1 MALTATD
8 WMVIAIYLALNL
20 LISLYYRRR
29 SSGSTEEFFVS
40 GRNVSWWLAGTS
52 MVATTFAADTP
63 LLVTGL
69 VAKNGISG
77 NWLWWSQC
85 LSGMMTVFF
94 FARYWRRSEIVTD
107 VEFVELRYGGKP
119 AAFLRGFRALYLGAL
134 MNCLILGWVIKAMIS
149 ITTVLLGDAIAQ
161 GRVLQVALGGHVL
174 FHYTLGAPSHT
185 ALLICVLILVP
196 FTGIYTFIGGLWG
209 VLVTDLFQF
218 ILKMSMIIV
227 LAWVAV
233 QKIGGMTLLKIQL
246 SHVNSA
252 VQQAGRPT
260 GSILSF
266 LPSFHLGWTT
276 DALWTLPVITF
287 ALYLAVQWWASWYPG
302 AEPGGGGYVAQRM
315 FSAKDEKNSLGATL
329 WFNIAHYALRSWPW
343 IVTGLVAVAVYSPI
357 GGLHP
362 NAEFAAEPEKGYVM
376 VLRDFLPPALR
387 GLMIAAFLAAFMS
400 TVGTQLNWGT
410 SYLINDFYRRF
421 IVRRGSEKHYV
432 LVSKLFIVL
441 LVILSGY
448 TAAHITSIQ
457 SAWQLLLG
465 MGAGTG
471 GVLLL
476 RWYWWRI
483 NAWSE
488 ISSMIAAFVVS
499 VSLQSLNFSGNSSVV
514 FAKTAMITTAA
525 TTIVWLVT
533 TLLTRPEENER
544 LLRFYR
550 RVQPTVHGWRHIAQL
565 APEIK
570 PVRDFAAN
578 TFDWVMGCTLVYC
591 CMFGIGE
598 LVLQAWLAGFLL
610 LLCGA
615 VAGYLIYW
623 SLSRRGWETLSGAG
637 DPAVKASDRA
647 QVELQEGD

>member
-1 MALTATD
+1 MALNSTD
-8 WMVIAIYLALNL
+8 WIVIAAYLLLNL

-63 LLVTGL
+63 LFVTGV

-77 NWLWWSQC
+77 NWIWWSQC

-94 FARYWRRSEIVTD
+94 FARYWRRAGILTD
-107 VEFVELRYGGKP
+107 VEFVELRYEGKP
-119 AAFLRGFRALYLGAL
+119 AAFLRGFRAIYLGGL

-161 GRVLQVALGGHVL
+161 GRVLSIGIGGHVL
-174 FHYTLGAPSHT
+174 FTYTFGEPAHT
-185 ALLICVLILVP
+185 GLLICVLLLVP

-233 QKIGGMTLLKIQL
+233 SKLGGMALLKLQL
-246 SHVNSA
+246 SRVDEA
-252 VQQAGRPT
+252 VRQTGQTT
-260 GSILSF
+260 GSVTAF
-266 LPSFHLGWTT
+266 FPSFHLGWTT
-276 DALWTLPVITF
+276 DAIWTLPVITF
-287 ALYLAVQWWASWYPG
+287 VLYLGVQWWASWYPG

-329 WFNIAHYALRSWPW
+329 WFNIANYAMRSWPW
-343 IVTGLVAVAVYSPI
+343 IVTGLVAVAVYSPL

-362 NAEFAAEPEKGYVM
+362 STEFAAEPEKGYVM

-387 GLMIAAFLAAFMS
+387 GLMVAAFLAAFMS
-400 TVGTQLNWGT
+400 TVGTQLNWGA
-410 SYLINDFYRRF
+410 SYFINDFYRRF
-421 IVRRGSEKHYV
+421 VIRNAGEKHYV
-432 LVSKLFIVL
+432 RVSKLFIVL

-457 SAWQLLLG
+457 AAWQLLLG

-471 GVLLL
+471 GVLML
-476 RWYWWRI
+476 RWYWWRV

-488 ISSMIAAFVVS
+488 ISAMIAAFIVS
-499 VSLQSLNFSGNSSVV
+499 VSLSRVEFSGNTSVV
-514 FAKTAMITTAA
+514 FAKTALITTAA
-525 TTIVWLVT
+525 TTVFWLVT
-533 TLLTRPEENER
+533 TLLTRPESDER
-544 LLRFYR
+544 LLKFYR
-550 RVQPTVHGWRHIAQL
+550 RVHPTIHGWKRIALL
-565 APEIK
+565 APEIN
-570 PVRDFAAN
+570 PVRDFKAN
-578 TFDWVMGCTLVYC
+578 AFDWVMGCTLVYC

-598 LVLQAWLAGFLL
+598 LVLQAWLSGLVLL
-610 LLCGA
+610 SIATL
-615 VAGYLIYW
+615 AGYFIFW
-623 SLSRRGWETLSGAG
+623 SLSRRGWETLSGG
-637 DPAVKASDRA
+637 EDNPLPVSKKEIS
-647 QVELQEGD
+647 LQEGD

>member
-8 WMVIAIYLALNL
+8 WIVIAVYLALNL

-94 FARYWRRSEIVTD
+94 FARYWRRSEILTD

-161 GRVLQVALGGHVL
+161 GRVLEMAVGGHVL
-174 FHYTLGAPSHT
+174 MHYTLGTPAHT
-185 ALLICVLILVP
+185 ALLICVLVLVP

-233 QKIGGMTLLKIQL
+233 AKIGGMTLLKIQL
-246 SHVNSA
+246 SHVNDA
-252 VQQAGRPT
+252 VRQSGQPT
-260 GSILSF
+260 GSITSF
-266 LPSFHLGWTT
+266 FPSFQLGWTT
-276 DALWTLPVITF
+276 DAIWTLPVITF
-287 ALYLAVQWWASWYPG
+287 VLYLAMQWWASWYPG

-329 WFNIAHYALRSWPW
+329 WFNIAHYALRPWPW
-343 IVTGLVAVAVYSPI
+343 VVTGLVAVVVYSPY

-362 NAEFAAEPEKGYVM
+362 SAAFAQNPEQGYVM
-376 VLRDFLPPALR
+376 VLRDYLPPALR
-387 GLMIAAFLAAFMS
+387 GLMVAAFLAAFMS
-400 TVGTQLNWGT
+400 TIGTQLNWGS
-410 SYLINDFYRRF
+410 SYLVNDLYKRF
-421 IVRRGSEKHYV
+421 FVRDATEKHYV
-432 LVSKLFIVL
+432 LLSKLFTVFLVL
-441 LVILSGY
+441 GSGY
-448 TAAHITSIQ
+448 TATKLASINQ
-457 SAWQLLLG
+457 GWQLVLNIG
-465 MGAGTG
+465 FGTG
-471 GVLLL
+471 AVYIL
-476 RWYWWRI
+476 RWYWSRI

-488 ISSMIAAFVVS
+488 IVAMAVAAAMTIALSRVS
-499 VSLQSLNFSGNSSVV
+499 FSGNDALVY
-514 FAKTAMITTAA
+514 AKTALITG
-525 TTIVWLVT
+525 LVT
-533 TLLTRPEENER
+533 TIAWVLATFSTAPESDET
-544 LLRFYR
+544 LVAFYK
-550 RVQPTVHGWRHIAQL
+550 RVHPTVYGWRRIAAL
-565 APEIK
+565 VPEL
-570 PVRDFAAN
+570 PEVRDVASNAFN
-578 TFDWVMGCTLVYC
+578 WVMGVILVYGC
-591 CMFGIGE
+591 LFGIGK
-598 LVLQAWLAGFLL
+598 LVFGEWVWGVVLLALAG
-610 LLCGA
+610 
-615 VAGYLIYW
+615 VAGYLIFW
-623 SLSRRGWETLSGAG
+623 DLSRRGWATLSGT
-637 DPAVKASDRA
+637 AVTTAAARV
-647 QVELQEGD
+647 VEGN

>member
-1 MALTATD
+1 MALNSID
-8 WMVIAIYLALNL
+8 WIVIVAYLAMNL

-63 LLVTGL
+63 LFVTGV
-69 VAKNGISG
+69 VAKNGIAG
-77 NWLWWSQC
+77 NWIWWSQC

-94 FARYWRRSEIVTD
+94 FARYWRRAGILTD
-107 VEFVELRYGGKP
+107 VEFVELRYEGKP
-119 AAFLRGFRALYLGAL
+119 AAFLRGFRAIYLGGL

-161 GRVLQVALGGHVL
+161 GRVLEIGVGGHTLFRYVL
-174 FHYTLGAPSHT
+174 GEPAHT
-185 ALLICVLILVP
+185 GLLICVLLLVP

-233 QKIGGMTLLKIQL
+233 AKVGGMTLLKIQL
-246 SHVNSA
+246 SHVNDTLRQTGQS
-252 VQQAGRPT
+252 T
-260 GSILSF
+260 GSVTSF
-266 LPSFHLGWTT
+266 FPSFSQGWTT
-276 DALWTLPVITF
+276 DAIWTLPVLTF
-287 ALYLAVQWWASWYPG
+287 VLYLGVQWWASWYPG

-329 WFNIAHYALRSWPW
+329 WFNIANYAMRSWPW
-343 IVTGLVAVAVYSPI
+343 VVTGLVAVAVYSPY

-362 NAEFAAEPEKGYVM
+362 SPEFAAEPEKGYVM

-387 GLMIAAFLAAFMS
+387 GLMVAAFLAAFMS

-410 SYLINDFYRRF
+410 SYFINDFYRRF
-421 IVRRGSEKHYV
+421 VVRKGSEKHYV
-432 LVSKLFIVL
+432 MLSKLFIVL

-448 TAAHITSIQ
+448 TAAHISSIQ

-471 GVLLL
+471 GVLML
-476 RWYWWRI
+476 RWYWWRV

-488 ISSMIAAFVVS
+488 ISAMIAAFVVS
-499 VSLQSLNFSGNSSVV
+499 VSLQSVAFSGNNSVV
-514 FAKTAMITTAA
+514 FAKTALITTAA
-525 TTIVWLVT
+525 TTIVWLAT
-533 TLLTRPEENER
+533 TLLTRPESDER
-544 LLRFYR
+544 LLKFYR
-550 RVQPTVHGWRHIAQL
+550 RVQPTAHGWKHIAAL
-565 APEIK
+565 APDIK
-570 PVRDFAAN
+570 PVRDFGAN
-578 TFDWVMGCTLVYC
+578 TFDWIMGCTLVYC

-598 LVLQAWLAGFLL
+598 LVLQAWIAGFVLL
-610 LLCGA
+610 TIA
-615 VAGYLIYW
+615 AIAGYLIYW
-623 SLSRRGWETLSGAG
+623 SLSRRGWATLSGAAETETPLAAPSPEIG
-637 DPAVKASDRA
+637 
-647 QVELQEGD
+647 

>member
-8 WMVIAIYLALNL
+8 WIVIAIYLLLNL

-161 GRVLQVALGGHVL
+161 GRVLQIALGGHRL
-174 FHYTLGAPSHT
+174 FHYTLGDPSHT

-233 QKIGGMTLLKIQL
+233 AKIGGMTLLKIQL
-246 SHVNSA
+246 SHVNDA
-252 VQQAGRPT
+252 ARITGQPT

-266 LPSFHLGWTT
+266 FPSFHLGWTT

-329 WFNIAHYALRSWPW
+329 WFNIAHYAMRSWPW
-343 IVTGLVAVAVYSPI
+343 IVTGLVAVAVYSPY

-362 NAEFAAEPEKGYVM
+362 SAEFAAEPEKGYVM

-387 GLMIAAFLAAFMS
+387 GLMVAAFLAAFMS

-421 IVRRGSEKHYV
+421 VVRRGSEKHYV
-432 LVSKLFIVL
+432 LASKLFIVF

-499 VSLQSLNFSGNSSVV
+499 ISLQSVKFSGNSSVV

-525 TTIVWLVT
+525 TTVVWLIT
-533 TLLTRPEENER
+533 TLLTAPETEER
-544 LLRFYR
+544 LLKFYR
-550 RVQPTVHGWRHIAQL
+550 RVQPTVHGWKRIAAL
-565 APEIK
+565 APDIK
-570 PVRDFAAN
+570 PVRDSKAN
-578 TFDWVMGCTLVYC
+578 TFDWIMGCTLVYC

-598 LVLQAWLAGFLL
+598 LVLQAWLTGFLL
-610 LLCGA
+610 LALA
-615 VAGYLIYW
+615 AIAGYLIYW
-623 SLSRRGWETLSGAG
+623 SLSRRGWESLSGAEKSVSG
-637 DPAVKASDRA
+637 SQP
-647 QVELQEGD
+647 QVSLLETD

>member
-1 MALTATD
+1 MVLTAID
-8 WMVIAIYLALNL
+8 WIVVAAYLILNL
-20 LISLYYRRR
+20 LISLYYRSR

-69 VAKNGISG
+69 VAKNGIAG

-85 LSGMMTVFF
+85 LCGMMTVFF
-94 FARYWRRSEIVTD
+94 FARYWRRAEILTD
-107 VEFVELRYGGKP
+107 VEFVELRYQGKP
-119 AAFLRGFRALYLGAL
+119 AAFLRGFRAIYLGAL

-161 GRVLQVALGGHVL
+161 GRVLQFSIGGHEFL
-174 FHYTLGAPSHT
+174 HYTLGAPEHT
-185 ALLICVLILVP
+185 ALLICVLLLVP

-218 ILKMSMIIV
+218 ALKMSMIIV
-227 LAWVAV
+227 LAWIAVA
-233 QKIGGMTLLKIQL
+233 KIGGIAALKLQL
-246 SHVNSA
+246 SHVDSLARQSGNS
-252 VQQAGRPT
+252 T

-266 LPSFHLGWTT
+266 FPSFHLGWTT

-287 ALYLAVQWWASWYPG
+287 CLYLAVQWWASWYPG

-329 WFNIAHYALRSWPW
+329 WFNIANYAMRSWPW
-343 IVTGLVAVAVYSPI
+343 IITGLVAVAVYSPN

-362 NAEFAAEPEKGYVM
+362 SAAFAAEPEKGYVM

-421 IVRRGSEKHYV
+421 LVRKAGEKHYV
-432 LVSKLFIVL
+432 LVSKLIIVL

-448 TAAHITSIQ
+448 AAANITSIQ

-471 GVLLL
+471 SVLML

-488 ISSMIAAFVVS
+488 ISSMIAAFTVS
-499 VSLQSLNFSGNSSVV
+499 MFLTRIQFSGTSSVI
-514 FAKTAMITTAA
+514 FAKSALITTAV
-525 TTIVWLVT
+525 TTVVWLVT
-533 TLLTRPEENER
+533 TLITKPEPDEK
-544 LLRFYR
+544 LLQFYR
-550 RVQPTVHGWRHIAQL
+550 RVRPTIHGWKHIAAL
-565 APEIK
+565 APEVA
-570 PVRDFAAN
+570 PVRDLTAN
-578 TFDWVMGCTLVYC
+578 TFDWIMGCALVYC
-591 CMFGIGE
+591 CMFSIGE
-598 LVLQAWLAGFLL
+598 YALHEWLMGTILLVVSALS
-610 LLCGA
+610 
-615 VAGYLIYW
+615 GYFIYW
-623 SLSRRGWETLSGAG
+623 SLSRRGWKTLSGA
-637 DPAVKASDRA
+637 DPAPSTT
-647 QVELQEGD
+647 QPVERQPEM

>member
-8 WMVIAIYLALNL
+8 WIVIAVYLALNL

-94 FARYWRRSEIVTD
+94 FARYWRRSEILTD

-161 GRVLQVALGGHVL
+161 GRVLEIAVGGQVLM
-174 FHYTLGAPSHT
+174 HYTLGAPAHT
-185 ALLICVLILVP
+185 ALLLCVLVLVP

-218 ILKMSMIIV
+218 VLKMAMIIV

-233 QKIGGMTLLKIQL
+233 AKIGGMALLKIQL
-246 SHVNSA
+246 SHVNDA
-252 VQQAGRPT
+252 VRQTGQPT
-260 GSILSF
+260 GSVTSF
-266 LPSFHLGWTT
+266 FPSFQLGWTT
-276 DALWTLPVITF
+276 DAIWTLPVITF
-287 ALYLAVQWWASWYPG
+287 VLYLAMQWWASWYPG

-329 WFNIAHYALRSWPW
+329 WFNIAHYAMRSWPW

-362 NAEFAAEPEKGYVM
+362 SAEFAAEPEKGYVM

-387 GLMIAAFLAAFMS
+387 GLMVAAFLAAFMS

-421 IVRRGSEKHYV
+421 VVRRGSEKHYV
-432 LVSKLFIVL
+432 LVSKIFIVL

-448 TAAHITSIQ
+448 TAAHISSIQ

-488 ISSMIAAFVVS
+488 ISSMFAAFVVS
-499 VSLQSLNFSGNSSVV
+499 MSLQWVHFSGNSTVV
-514 FAKTAMITTAA
+514 FAKSTMITTLA
-525 TTIVWLVT
+525 TTAVWLTT
-533 TLLTRPEENER
+533 TLLTGPENDER
-544 LLRFYR
+544 LVKFYR
-550 RVQPTVHGWRHIAQL
+550 RVQPTIHGWKRVAAL
-565 APEIK
+565 APDVP

-591 CMFGIGE
+591 AMFGIGE
-598 LVLQAWLAGFLL
+598 FVLQAWLSGLILFA
-610 LLCGA
+610 CA
-615 VAGYLIYW
+615 AIAGYIIYW
-623 SLSRRGWETLSGAG
+623 SLSRRGWETLSGG
-637 DPAVKASDRA
+637 VQSRVPAVPADVTIPIS
-647 QVELQEGD
+647 E

>member
-8 WMVIAIYLALNL
+8 WIVIAVYLALNL

-94 FARYWRRSEIVTD
+94 FARYWRRAEILTD

-134 MNCLILGWVIKAMIS
+134 MNCLILGWVIKAMIN

-161 GRVLQVALGGHVL
+161 GRVLEIAVGGHVL
-174 FHYTLGAPSHT
+174 MHYSLGTPAHT
-185 ALLICVLILVP
+185 ALLICVLVLVP

-233 QKIGGMTLLKIQL
+233 AKIGGMALLKVQL
-246 SHVNSA
+246 SQVNDAMRQSG
-252 VQQAGRPT
+252 QPT
-260 GSILSF
+260 GSITSF
-266 LPSFHLGWTT
+266 FPSFHLGWTT
-276 DALWTLPVITF
+276 DAIWTLPVITF
-287 ALYLAVQWWASWYPG
+287 VLYLAMQWWASWYPG

-329 WFNIAHYALRSWPW
+329 WFNIAHYAMRSWPW
-343 IVTGLVAVAVYSPI
+343 IITGLVAVAVYSPI

-362 NAEFAAEPEKGYVM
+362 STEFAAEPEKGYVM

-387 GLMIAAFLAAFMS
+387 GLMVAAFLAAFMS

-421 IVRRGSEKHYV
+421 VVRKGSEKHYV
-432 LVSKLFIVL
+432 LASKLFIVF

-499 VSLQSLNFSGNSSVV
+499 MSLQWVHFSGNSSVV
-514 FAKTAMITTAA
+514 FAKSTMITTVI
-525 TTIVWLVT
+525 TTAVWLTT
-533 TLLTRPEENER
+533 TLLTQPESDER
-544 LLRFYR
+544 LVNFYR
-550 RVQPTVHGWRHIAQL
+550 RVQPTIHGWKRIGAL
-565 APEIK
+565 APEIA

-578 TFDWVMGCTLVYC
+578 SFDWVMGCTLVYC
-591 CMFGIGE
+591 AMFGIGAF
-598 LVLQAWLAGFLL
+598 VLQAWLTGFILF
-610 LLCGA
+610 A
-615 VAGYLIYW
+615 AAAIAGYLIYW
-623 SLSRRGWETLSGAG
+623 SLSRRGWETLSGGATSPL
-637 DPAVKASDRA
+637 PAAA
-647 QVELQEGD
+647 QSQVTMPMTD

>member
-1 MALTATD
+1 MALTTTD
-8 WMVIAIYLALNL
+8 WMVIAAYLLLNL

-94 FARYWRRSEIVTD
+94 FARYWRRSEILTD

-161 GRVLQVALGGHVL
+161 GRVLQVALGGHTLV
-174 FHYTLGAPSHT
+174 HYTLGDPAHT

-218 ILKMSMIIV
+218 ILKMTMIVV
-227 LAWVAV
+227 LAWIAV
-233 QKIGGMTLLKIQL
+233 SKLGGMTMLKIQL
-246 SHVNSA
+246 SHVDSA
-252 VQQAGRPT
+252 VRATGQST

-266 LPSFHLGWTT
+266 FPSFHLGWTT
-276 DALWTLPVITF
+276 DALWTLPALTF
-287 ALYLAVQWWASWYPG
+287 CLYLAVQWWASWYPG

-329 WFNIAHYALRSWPW
+329 WFNIAHYAMRSWPW
-343 IVTGLVAVAVYSPI
+343 ILTGLVAVAVYSPH

-362 NAEFAAEPEKGYVM
+362 SAEFAAEPEKGYVM
-376 VLRDFLPPALR
+376 VLRDYLPPALR
-387 GLMIAAFLAAFMS
+387 GLMVAAFLAAFMS

-410 SYLINDFYRRF
+410 SYFINDFYRRF
-421 IVRRGSEKHYV
+421 VVRNGSEKHYV
-432 LVSKLFIVL
+432 TLSKLFIVF

-476 RWYWWRI
+476 RWYWWRV

-488 ISSMIAAFVVS
+488 ISAMIAAFVVS
-499 VSLQSLNFSGNSSVV
+499 VSLQKVAFSGNSSVV
-514 FAKTAMITTAA
+514 FAKSALITTAA
-525 TTIVWLVT
+525 TTVVWLAT
-533 TLLTRPEENER
+533 TLLTRPESDER
-544 LLRFYR
+544 LLKFYR
-550 RVQPTVHGWRHIAQL
+550 RVHPTVQGWKRIALL

-570 PVRDFAAN
+570 PGRDFKAN
-578 TFDWVMGCTLVYC
+578 AFDWGMGCALVYC
-591 CMFGIGE
+591 AMFGIGE
-598 LVLQAWLAGFLL
+598 FVLQAWLSGLILLACATIAGW
-610 LLCGA
+610 
-615 VAGYLIYW
+615 LIYW
-623 SLSRRGWETLSGAG
+623 SLSKRGWQTLSGSVETPVA
-637 DPAVKASDRA
+637 ASE
-647 QVELQEGD
+647 VGLQHTD

>member
-1 MALTATD
+1 MALNSID
-8 WMVIAIYLALNL
+8 WIVIAAYLLMNL

-63 LLVTGL
+63 LFVTGV
-69 VAKNGISG
+69 VARNGISG
-77 NWLWWSQC
+77 NWIWWSQC

-94 FARYWRRSEIVTD
+94 FARYWRRAGILTD
-107 VEFVELRYGGKP
+107 VEFVELRYEGKP
-119 AAFLRGFRALYLGAL
+119 AAFLRGFRAIYLGGL

-161 GRVLQVALGGHVL
+161 GRVLQIGLAGHTL
-174 FHYTLGAPSHT
+174 FRYTLGEPAHT
-185 ALLICVLILVP
+185 GLLICVLLLVP

-218 ILKMSMIIV
+218 ILKMTMIVV

-233 QKIGGMTLLKIQL
+233 AKIGGMTLLKIQL
-246 SHVNSA
+246 SHIDNVVRQTGQS
-252 VQQAGRPT
+252 T
-260 GSILSF
+260 GSVTAF
-266 LPSFHLGWTT
+266 FPSFHSGWTT
-276 DALWTLPVITF
+276 DAIWTLPVLTF
-287 ALYLAVQWWASWYPG
+287 VLYLGVQWWASWYPG

-329 WFNIAHYALRSWPW
+329 WFNIANYAMRSWPW
-343 IVTGLVAVAVYSPI
+343 VVTGLVAVAVYSPL

-362 NAEFAAEPEKGYVM
+362 SAEFAAEPEKGYVM

-387 GLMIAAFLAAFMS
+387 GLMVAAFLAAFMS
-400 TVGTQLNWGT
+400 TVGTQLNWGA
-410 SYLINDFYRRF
+410 SYFINDFYRRF
-421 IVRRGSEKHYV
+421 VVRKGGEKHYV
-432 LVSKLFIVL
+432 RASKLFIVL

-471 GVLLL
+471 GVLML
-476 RWYWWRI
+476 RWYWWRV

-488 ISSMIAAFVVS
+488 ISAMIAAFVVS
-499 VSLQSLNFSGNSSVV
+499 ISLRSLEFSGNTSVV
-514 FAKTAMITTAA
+514 FAKTALITTAA
-525 TTIVWLVT
+525 TTIVWLAT
-533 TLLTRPEENER
+533 TLLTRPESDER
-544 LLRFYR
+544 LLKFYR
-550 RVQPTVHGWRHIAQL
+550 RVQPTVHGWRRVAAL
-565 APEIK
+565 APDLP
-570 PVRDFAAN
+570 PVRDLGAN

-598 LVLQAWLAGFLL
+598 LVLQAWMTGFVLLAIA
-610 LLCGA
+610 A

-623 SLSRRGWETLSGAG
+623 SLSRRGWKTLSGAG
-637 DPAVKASDRA
+637 DATLASPKP
-647 QVELQEGD
+647 EIGLQEGD

>member
-8 WMVIAIYLALNL
+8 WIVIAVYLLLNL

-77 NWLWWSQC
+77 NWLWWSLC

-94 FARYWRRSEIVTD
+94 FARYWRRAEILTD

-161 GRVLQVALGGHVL
+161 GRDLSIGLGGHTL
-174 FHYTLGAPSHT
+174 FHYTLGKPEHT
-185 ALLICVLILVP
+185 ALLICILLLVP

-233 QKIGGMTLLKIQL
+233 SKIGGMALLKVQL
-246 SHVNSA
+246 SQVDA
-252 VQQAGRPT
+252 ATRAAGQRT

-266 LPSFHLGWTT
+266 FPSFHLGLTS
-276 DALWTLPVITF
+276 DALWTLPVITIL
-287 ALYLAVQWWASWYPG
+287 LYLAVQWWASWYPG

-315 FSAKDEKNSLGATL
+315 LSAKDEKNSLGATL

-343 IVTGLVAVAVYSPI
+343 IITALVAVAVYSAH

-362 NAEFAAEPEKGYVM
+362 SAEFTAEPEKGYVM

-421 IVRRGSEKHYV
+421 LVRKGSEKHYV
-432 LVSKLFIVL
+432 FVSKIFIVL

-448 TAAHITSIQ
+448 TAAHINSIQ

-499 VSLQSLNFSGNSSVV
+499 ISLTQVHFAGNDSVV
-514 FAKTAMITTAA
+514 FAKTAMITAG
-525 TTIVWLVT
+525 TTTLVWLIT
-533 TLLTRPEENER
+533 TFLTAPESEER
-544 LLRFYR
+544 LLKFYR
-550 RVQPTVHGWRHIAQL
+550 RVQPTIHGWKHIAAL
-565 APEIK
+565 APDIK
-570 PVRDFAAN
+570 PVRDLAAN
-578 TFDWVMGCTLVYC
+578 TFDWIMGCALIYC
-591 CMFGIGE
+591 TMFGIGE
-598 LVLQAWLAGFLL
+598 IVLQEWLPGFVLL
-610 LLCGA
+610 VCA
-615 VAGYLIYW
+615 AISGYFIYW
-623 SLSRRGWETLSGAG
+623 SLSRRGWETLSGA
-637 DPAVKASDRA
+637 S
-647 QVELQEGD
+647 

>member
-1 MALTATD
+1 MALTLTD
-8 WMVIAIYLALNL
+8 WIVIATYLLLNL
-20 LISLYYRRR
+20 LISLYYRRK

-69 VAKNGISG
+69 VAKNGIAG
-77 NWLWWSQC
+77 NWLWWSLC

-94 FARYWRRSEIVTD
+94 FARYWRRSGILTD

-161 GRVLQVALGGHVL
+161 GRVLSIGAGKHEL
-174 FHYTLGAPSHT
+174 FHYTLGTPEHT
-185 ALLICVLILVP
+185 ALLICVLLLVP

-218 ILKMSMIIV
+218 ALKMTMIVV
-227 LAWVAV
+227 LAWTAVA
-233 QKIGGMTLLKIQL
+233 KIGGMTFLKVQL
-246 SHVNSA
+246 SHVDE
-252 VQQAGRPT
+252 VTRQAGGTT

-266 LPSFHLGWTT
+266 FPSFHLGWTT

-329 WFNIAHYALRSWPW
+329 WFNIAHYAMRSWPW
-343 IVTGLVAVAVYSPI
+343 IVTGLVAVAVYSPH

-362 NAEFAAEPEKGYVM
+362 SMEFAAEPEKGYVM

-387 GLMIAAFLAAFMS
+387 GLMVAAFLAAFMS

-421 IVRRGSEKHYV
+421 LKKNGTEKHYV
-432 LVSKLFIVL
+432 FVSKIFIVL

-448 TAAHITSIQ
+448 TAAHIDSIQ

-499 VSLQSLNFSGNSSVV
+499 ISLTRVHLTGNDSVI
-514 FAKTAMITTAA
+514 FAKSALITTAA
-525 TTIVWLVT
+525 TTLVWIIT
-533 TLLTRPEENER
+533 TFITKPEADDLL
-544 LLRFYR
+544 LKFYK
-550 RVQPTVHGWRHIAQL
+550 RVHPTIHGWRRIAAL
-565 APEIK
+565 APEVK
-570 PVRDFAAN
+570 PVKDLAAN
-578 TFDWVMGCTLVYC
+578 TLDWVMGCILVYC
-591 CMFGIGE
+591 AMFGIGE
-598 LVLQAWLAGFLL
+598 LVLQNWAAGLL
-610 LLCGA
+610 LVVIA
-615 VAGYLIYW
+615 AASGYFIYW
-623 SLSRRGWETLSGAG
+623 SLSRRGWETLSGA
-637 DPAVKASDRA
+637 
-647 QVELQEGD
+647 E

>member
-1 MALTATD
+1 MALNATD
-8 WMVIAIYLALNL
+8 WIVIAAYLLLNL

-63 LLVTGL
+63 LFVTGV

-77 NWLWWSQC
+77 NWIWWSQC

-94 FARYWRRSEIVTD
+94 FARYWRRAGILTD
-107 VEFVELRYGGKP
+107 VEFVELRYEGKP
-119 AAFLRGFRALYLGAL
+119 AAFLRGFRAIYLGGL

-161 GRVLQVALGGHVL
+161 GRVLEIGVGGHTF
-174 FHYTLGAPSHT
+174 FHYTLGEPAHT
-185 ALLICVLILVP
+185 GLLICVLLLVP
-196 FTGIYTFIGGLWG
+196 FTGLYTFIGGVFG
-209 VLVTDLFQF
+209 ALVTDLFQF

-233 QKIGGMTLLKIQL
+233 SKIGGITLLKLQL
-246 SHVNSA
+246 SHVDQA
-252 VQQAGRPT
+252 VRQTGQST
-260 GSILSF
+260 GSVTALF
-266 LPSFHLGWTT
+266 PAFKMGWTT

-287 ALYLAVQWWASWYPG
+287 VLYLGVQWWASWYPG
-302 AEPGGGGYVAQRM
+302 AEPGGGGYVAQRS

-329 WFNIAHYALRSWPW
+329 WFNIANYAMRSWPW
-343 IVTGLVAVAVYSPI
+343 IVTGLVAVAVYSPH

-362 NAEFAAEPEKGYVM
+362 SAEFAAEPEKGYVM

-387 GLMIAAFLAAFMS
+387 GLMVAAFLAAFMS

-421 IVRRGSEKHYV
+421 VVKRGSEKHYV
-432 LVSKLFIVL
+432 LASKIFIVL
-441 LVILSGY
+441 LVIASGY

-457 SAWQLLLG
+457 SAWPLLLG

-471 GVLLL
+471 SVLML

-488 ISSMIAAFVVS
+488 ISSMLAAFIVS
-499 VSLQSLNFSGNSSVV
+499 TSLRRVDFSGNISVV
-514 FAKTAMITTAA
+514 FAKTAMITTAL
-525 TTIVWLVT
+525 TTVVWVVT
-533 TLLTRPEENER
+533 ALLTSPETDER

-550 RVQPTVHGWRHIAQL
+550 RVQPTIHGWKRVAAL

-570 PVRDFAAN
+570 PVDDLGAN
-578 TFDWVMGCTLVYC
+578 AFDWVMGCTLVYC
-591 CMFGIGE
+591 CLFGIGE
-598 LVLQAWLAGFLL
+598 LVLQAWISGLL
-610 LLCGA
+610 LLACGA
-615 VAGYLIYW
+615 AAGYFIYW
-623 SLSRRGWETLSGAG
+623 SLSRRGWETLSGGVDKPIPPPQSRAG
-637 DPAVKASDRA
+637 
-647 QVELQEGD
+647 LQAIE

>member
-1 MALTATD
+1 MALTSTD
-8 WMVIAIYLALNL
+8 WIVIATYLLLNL

-63 LLVTGL
+63 LLVAGL
-69 VAKNGISG
+69 VARNGISG

-94 FARYWRRSEIVTD
+94 FARYWRRAEILTD

-119 AAFLRGFRALYLGAL
+119 AAFLRGFKSIYLVLL
-134 MNCLILGWVIKAMIS
+134 MNCFILGWVTQAMVNI
-149 ITTVLLGDAIAQ
+149 IQVLLGPAIAK
-161 GRVLQVALGGHVL
+161 GRVVDLAG
-174 FHYTLGAPSHT
+174 FPYTLPDPSVT
-185 ALLICVLILVP
+185 SLLICVLVLIP
-196 FTGIYTFIGGLWG
+196 FTGLYTFIGGLWG

-218 ILKMSMIIV
+218 VLKMTMIIV

-233 QKIGGMTLLKIQL
+233 AKIGGMHALEAHLQTIRA
-246 SHVNSA
+246 N
-252 VQQAGRPT
+252 VQATGVTTSDPT
-260 GSILSF
+260 AF
-266 LPSFHLGWTT
+266 FPDFHQGLTSN
-276 DALWTLPVITF
+276 AIWTLPVLTF
-287 ALYLAVQWWASWYPG
+287 IVYLGMQWWLAWYPG

-329 WFNIAHYALRSWPW
+329 WFNIAHYAMRSWPW
-343 IVTGLVAVAVYSPI
+343 IVTGLVAVAVYSPH

-362 NAEFAAEPEKGYVM
+362 SAEFAAEPEKGYVM

-387 GLMIAAFLAAFMS
+387 GLMVAAFLAAFMS

-421 IVRRGSEKHYV
+421 VVRKGSEKHYV
-432 LVSKLFIVL
+432 LASKLFIVF
-441 LVILSGY
+441 LVILSGS
-448 TAAHITSIQ
+448 TAAHISSIQ

-488 ISSMIAAFVVS
+488 ISSMIAAFAVS
-499 VSLQSLNFSGNSSVV
+499 MSLQWVTFSGNSSVV
-514 FAKTAMITTAA
+514 FAKTTMITVVVTTA
-525 TTIVWLVT
+525 VWLTT
-533 TLLTRPEENER
+533 TLLTQPESDE
-544 LLRFYR
+544 LLAKFYR
-550 RVQPTVHGWRHIAQL
+550 RVQPTIHGWKRIAAL
-565 APEIK
+565 VPEST
-570 PVRDFAAN
+570 PV
-578 TFDWVMGCTLVYC
+578 
-591 CMFGIGE
+591 
-598 LVLQAWLAGFLL
+598 
-610 LLCGA
+610 CG
-615 VAGYLIYW
+615 
-623 SLSRRGWETLSGAG
+623 
-637 DPAVKASDRA
+637 
-647 QVELQEGD
+647 

>member
-1 MALTATD
+1 MPLTATD
-8 WMVIAIYLALNL
+8 WIVVVAYLLLNL

-69 VAKNGISG
+69 VAKNGIAG
-77 NWLWWSQC
+77 NWLWWSLC

-94 FARYWRRSEIVTD
+94 FARYWRRSEILTD
-107 VEFVELRYGGKP
+107 VEFVEIRYSGKP

-149 ITTVLLGDAIAQ
+149 ITTVLLGDVIAQ
-161 GRVLQVALGGHVL
+161 GRVLSIGIGDHVL
-174 FHYTLGAPSHT
+174 TTYTLGAPEHT

-218 ILKMSMIIV
+218 ALKMTMIVV

-233 QKIGGMTLLKIQL
+233 SKLGGMALLKVQL
-246 SHVNSA
+246 SQVNA
-252 VQQAGRPT
+252 ANHAAGQNT
-260 GSILSF
+260 ANILSF
-266 LPSFHLGWTT
+266 FPSFHLGWTS
-276 DALWTLPVITF
+276 DAIWTLPVLTL
-287 ALYLAVQWWASWYPG
+287 ALYLGVQWWASWYPG

-329 WFNIAHYALRSWPW
+329 WFNIAHYAMRSWPW
-343 IVTGLVAVAVYSPI
+343 IVTGLVAVAVYSTH

-362 NAEFAAEPEKGYVM
+362 SAEFAAEPEKGYVM
-376 VLRDFLPPALR
+376 VMRDYLPPALR

-421 IVRRGSEKHYV
+421 LVRKGSEKHYV
-432 LVSKLFIVL
+432 FVSKLFIVL
-441 LVILSGY
+441 LVIFSGY
-448 TAAHITSIQ
+448 TAAHIASIQ

-499 VSLQSLNFSGNSSVV
+499 VSLTQVHFSGNDSVV
-514 FAKTAMITTAA
+514 FAKTAMITAGATTLVWIIVTFLTAA
-525 TTIVWLVT
+525 E
-533 TLLTRPEENER
+533 PEE
-544 LLRFYR
+544 LLLKFYR
-550 RVQPTVHGWRHIAQL
+550 RVHPTALGWIHIAAL
-565 APEIK
+565 APDIK
-570 PVRDFAAN
+570 PVHDLAAN
-578 TFDWVMGCTLVYC
+578 TFDWIMGCALIYC
-591 CMFGIGE
+591 SLFGIGE
-598 LVLQAWLAGFLL
+598 LVLEEWLPGSVLLICAALAGYF
-610 LLCGA
+610 
-615 VAGYLIYW
+615 IFW
-623 SLSRRGWETLSGAG
+623 SLNRRGWATLSG
-637 DPAVKASDRA
+637 S
-647 QVELQEGD
+647 E

>member
-8 WMVIAIYLALNL
+8 WIVIAAYLLLNL

-69 VAKNGISG
+69 VAKNGVAG
-77 NWLWWSQC
+77 NWLWWSLC

-94 FARYWRRSEIVTD
+94 FARYWRRSGILTD
-107 VEFVELRYGGKP
+107 VEFVELRYAGKP
-119 AAFLRGFRALYLGAL
+119 AAFLRGFRAIYLGGL
-134 MNCLILGWVIKAMIS
+134 MNCLILGWVIKAMIN
-149 ITTVLLGDAIAQ
+149 IITVLLGEAIAQ
-161 GRVLQVALGGHVL
+161 GRVLEVGFGNYML
-174 FHYTLGAPSHT
+174 FHYTLGEPSHT
-185 ALLICVLILVP
+185 ALLICVLLLVP
-196 FTGIYTFIGGLWG
+196 FTGLYTFIGGLWG

-218 ILKMSMIIV
+218 ALKMAMIIV

-233 QKIGGMTLLKIQL
+233 QKLGGMALLKIQL
-246 SHVNSA
+246 SHVAAATRQSG
-252 VQQAGRPT
+252 QPAGDV
-260 GSILSF
+260 LSF
-266 LPSFHLGWTT
+266 FPSFHVGWTT
-276 DALWTLPVITF
+276 DALWTLPVLTF
-287 ALYLAVQWWASWYPG
+287 VLYLAVQWWASWYPG

-329 WFNIAHYALRSWPW
+329 WFNLAHYSMRSWPW
-343 IVTGLVAVAVYSPI
+343 IVTGLVAVAVYSVN

-362 NAEFAAEPEKGYVM
+362 SPEFAAEPEKGYVM

-387 GLMIAAFLAAFMS
+387 GIMISAFLAAFMS
-400 TVGTQLNWGT
+400 TVGTQLNWGA

-421 IVRRGSEKHYV
+421 LVRRGTEKHYV
-432 LVSKLFIVL
+432 FVSKIFIVL

-448 TAAHITSIQ
+448 TAANISSIQ

-499 VSLQSLNFSGNSSVV
+499 IALTRVQFSGNSSVV
-514 FAKTAMITTAA
+514 FAKTAMITAGV
-525 TTIVWLVT
+525 TTVVWLIVT
-533 TLLTRPEENER
+533 QLTRPESDSQ
-544 LLRFYR
+544 LVTFYR
-550 RVQPTVHGWRHIAQL
+550 RVHPTVHGWQRIAAL
-565 APEIK
+565 APEIV
-570 PVRDFAAN
+570 PVRDLASN
-578 TFDWVMGCTLVYC
+578 TYDWIAGCALIYC
-591 CMFGIGE
+591 SMFSIGE
-598 LVLQAWLAGFLL
+598 LVLQEWRPGFVLL
-610 LLCGA
+610 LIA
-615 VAGYLIYW
+615 AASGYFIYW
-623 SLSRRGWETLSGAG
+623 SLSRRGWATLSGTEASLAST
-637 DPAVKASDRA
+637 PAATVSPSSD
-647 QVELQEGD
+647 

>member
-1 MALTATD
+1 MPLTATD
-8 WMVIAIYLALNL
+8 WIVVVAYLLLNL

-69 VAKNGISG
+69 VAKNGIAG
-77 NWLWWSQC
+77 NWLWWSLC

-94 FARYWRRSEIVTD
+94 FARYWRRSEILTD
-107 VEFVELRYGGKP
+107 VEFVEIRYSGKP

-149 ITTVLLGDAIAQ
+149 ITTVLLGDVIAH
-161 GRVLQVALGGHVL
+161 GRVLSIGFGSHVL
-174 FHYTLGAPSHT
+174 TTYTLGPPEHT

-218 ILKMSMIIV
+218 ALKMAMIIV

-233 QKIGGMTLLKIQL
+233 SKLGGISLLKLQL
-246 SHVNSA
+246 SQVDAATHA
-252 VQQAGRPT
+252 AGQTT
-260 GSILSF
+260 GNILSF
-266 LPSFHLGWTT
+266 FPSFHLGWTS
-276 DALWTLPVITF
+276 DALWTLPVLTL
-287 ALYLAVQWWASWYPG
+287 ALYLGVQWWASWYPG

-329 WFNIAHYALRSWPW
+329 WFNIAHYAMRSWPW
-343 IVTGLVAVAVYSPI
+343 IVTGLVAVAVYSTH

-362 NAEFAAEPEKGYVM
+362 SAEFAAQPEKGYVM
-376 VLRDFLPPALR
+376 VMRDYLPPALR

-421 IVRRGSEKHYV
+421 LVKNGTEKHYV
-432 LVSKLFIVL
+432 FASKIFIVL
-441 LVILSGY
+441 LVVASGY
-448 TAAHITSIQ
+448 TAAHIASIQ

-488 ISSMIAAFVVS
+488 ISSMVAAFLVS
-499 VSLQSLNFSGNSSVV
+499 ISLTQVHFSGNDSVV
-514 FAKTAMITTAA
+514 FAKTAMITAG
-525 TTIVWLVT
+525 VT
-533 TLLTRPEENER
+533 TLVWIIVTLLTPPESEQ
-544 LLRFYR
+544 LLLSFYR
-550 RVQPTVHGWRHIAQL
+550 RVRPTIHGWRHIAAL
-565 APEIK
+565 APEVS
-570 PVRDFAAN
+570 PVRDLRAN
-578 TFDWVMGCTLVYC
+578 FFDWIMGCALIYC
-591 CMFGIGE
+591 AMFGIGE
-598 LVLQAWLAGFLL
+598 LVLQEWLPGFILLVCAALAGYF
-610 LLCGA
+610 
-615 VAGYLIYW
+615 IYW
-623 SLSRRGWETLSGAG
+623 SLSRRGWETLSGAESTATPSQ
-637 DPAVKASDRA
+637 PAKP
-647 QVELQEGD
+647 QFETQL

>member
-1 MALTATD
+1 MALTLTD
-8 WMVIAIYLALNL
+8 WIVIAAYLLLNL

-63 LLVTGL
+63 LFVTGV

-77 NWLWWSQC
+77 NWIWWSQC

-94 FARYWRRSEIVTD
+94 FARYWRRAGILTD
-107 VEFVELRYGGKP
+107 VEFVELRYEGKP
-119 AAFLRGFRALYLGAL
+119 AAFLRGFRAIYLGGL

-161 GRVLQVALGGHVL
+161 GRVMQVGLGGHVL
-174 FHYTLGAPSHT
+174 FRYTLGEPAHT
-185 ALLICVLILVP
+185 GLLICVMLLVP

-218 ILKMSMIIV
+218 VLKMTMIIV

-233 QKIGGMTLLKIQL
+233 SKVGGMTLLKIQL
-246 SHVNSA
+246 LHVSDA
-252 VQQAGRPT
+252 VRQTGQPT
-260 GSILSF
+260 GSVTSF
-266 LPSFHLGWTT
+266 FPSFHLGWTT

-287 ALYLAVQWWASWYPG
+287 VLYLGVQWWASWYPG

-329 WFNIAHYALRSWPW
+329 WFNIANYAMRSWPW
-343 IVTGLVAVAVYSPI
+343 IVTALVAVAVYSPH
-357 GGLHP
+357 GGLRP
-362 NAEFAAEPEKGYVM
+362 SAEFAADPEKGYVM

-410 SYLINDFYRRF
+410 SYFINDFYRRF
-421 IVRRGSEKHYV
+421 VVRRGTERHYV
-432 LVSKLFIVL
+432 LASKLFIVL

-471 GVLLL
+471 GVLML
-476 RWYWWRI
+476 RWYWWRV

-488 ISSMIAAFVVS
+488 ISAMIAAFVVS
-499 VSLQSLNFSGNSSVV
+499 ISLQRVEFSGNSSVV
-514 FAKTAMITTAA
+514 FAKTALITAGA
-525 TTIVWLVT
+525 TTIVWLLT
-533 TLLTRPEENER
+533 TLLTKPESDER
-544 LLRFYR
+544 LLKFYR
-550 RVQPTVHGWRHIAQL
+550 RVQPTIHGWKRIAQL

-570 PVRDFAAN
+570 PVRDFGAN

-598 LVLQAWLAGFLL
+598 LVMQAWLAGSTLL
-610 LLCGA
+610 GVGA

-623 SLSRRGWETLSGAG
+623 SLSRRGWKTLSGSDEASMTAG
-637 DPAVKASDRA
+637 AEPKIG
-647 QVELQEGD
+647 LQEGD

>member
-1 MALTATD
+1 
-8 WMVIAIYLALNL
+8 MVIAAYLLLNL
-20 LISLYYRRR
+20 LISLYYQRR

-69 VAKNGISG
+69 VARNGISG
-77 NWLWWSQC
+77 NWLWWSFC
-85 LSGMMTVFF
+85 MSGMMTVFF
-94 FARYWRRSEIVTD
+94 FARYWRRSEILTD
-107 VEFVELRYGGKP
+107 VEFVELRYDGKP

-149 ITTVLLGDAIAQ
+149 ITTVLLGNSIAQ
-161 GRVLQVALGGHVL
+161 GRVISIGLGGHTL
-174 FHYTLGAPSHT
+174 FHYTFGAPAHT
-185 ALLICVLILVP
+185 GLLICVLLLVP

-218 ILKMSMIIV
+218 ALKMTMIIV

-233 QKIGGMTLLKIQL
+233 QKLGGMTLLKLQL
-246 SHVNSA
+246 SHVSETTRA
-252 VQQAGRPT
+252 AGEST
-260 GSILSF
+260 GAILSF
-266 LPSFHLGWTT
+266 FPSFHLGWTT
-276 DALWTLPVITF
+276 DALWTLPVITLL
-287 ALYLAVQWWASWYPG
+287 LYLAVQWWALWYPG

-343 IVTGLVAVAVYSPI
+343 IITGLVAVAIYSPH

-362 NAEFAAEPEKGYVM
+362 SAEFAAEPEKGYVM

-421 IVRRGSEKHYV
+421 LVRKASDKHYV
-432 LVSKLFIVL
+432 LASKIIIVL

-448 TAAHITSIQ
+448 VAAHITSIQ

-471 GVLLL
+471 AVLLL
-476 RWYWWRI
+476 RWYWWRV

-488 ISSMIAAFVVS
+488 ISSMVAAFIVS
-499 VSLQSLNFSGNSSVV
+499 MSLTEIHFAGNDSVV
-514 FAKTAMITTAA
+514 FAKSALITTVS
-525 TTIVWLVT
+525 TTVVWLLT
-533 TLLTRPEENER
+533 TLLTPPESDER
-544 LLRFYR
+544 LLKFYR
-550 RVQPTVHGWRHIAQL
+550 RIRPTVHGWKRIAAM

-570 PVRDFAAN
+570 PVRDLGAN
-578 TFDWVMGCTLVYC
+578 TFDWIMGCTLVYC
-591 CMFGIGE
+591 AMFGIGE
-598 LVLQAWLAGFLL
+598 LVLQEWRAGLVLLAI
-610 LLCGA
+610 A
-615 VAGYLIYW
+615 AAAGYFIYW
-623 SLSRRGWETLSGAG
+623 SLSRRGWETLSGA
-637 DPAVKASDRA
+637 
-647 QVELQEGD
+647 